1 MVEVLQRKAQL
12 EARLISLEEKLRG
25 IDAELD
31 SHQSRD
37 WEELAVERE
46 TDEVLEGEGL
56 AGKAEIAAIHAAL
69 GRIED
74 GTYGECVQCGDV
86 IAEARL
92 ELLPFT
98 PFCADCARKL
108 QK

>member
-1 MVEVLQRKAQL
+1 MVDIAKRKT
-12 EARLISLEEKLRG
+12 ELEERLAALTVKLHE

-46 TDEVLEGEGL
+46 TDEVLEGEGR

-69 GRIED
+69 ARIEE
-74 GTYGECVQCGDV
+74 GTYGDCVKCGEE
-86 IAEARL
+86 IPEARL
-92 ELLPFT
+92 DLLPFT
-98 PFCADCARKL
+98 PFCADCAHKL
-108 QK
+108 QR

>member
-1 MVEVLQRKAQL
+1 MTTLKER
-12 EARLISLEEKLRG
+12 EAALRSRIEDLKKRLHV

-46 TDEVLEGEGL
+46 EDEVLEGIGQSGLTEIEG
-56 AGKAEIAAIHAAL
+56 IRAAL

-74 GTYGECVQCGDV
+74 GSYGFCMKCGDE
-86 IAEARL
+86 ISEQRL
-92 ELLPFT
+92 DVLPAT
-98 PFCADCARKL
+98 PFCQKCAV
-108 QK
+108 

>member
-1 MVEVLQRKAQL
+1 MTGVRARKIQL
-12 EARLISLEEKLRG
+12 ESRLAILGEKLHQIER
-25 IDAELD
+25 ELD

-46 TDEVLEGEGL
+46 TDEVLEGEGR
-56 AGKAEIAAIHAAL
+56 AGKVEIIAIRAAL

-74 GTYGECVQCGDV
+74 GTYGECVQCGDDV
-86 IAEARL
+86 AEARL

-98 PFCADCARKL
+98 PFCAVCARKL
-108 QK
+108 AS